1 MGTQVRDL
9 FNDNLLNADMYMGVI
24 KATIFSCVFCLVII
38 ISGKCKKDL
47 CNGSLELIGKMAFE
61 IVKFFTSIATCAFVY
76 ELYKQNKISIAT
88 LFVVVLAIIQIADS
102 IISMIEIAR
111 KIAHSYKIKNDEEQ
125 LSDLKDEVDELRRLC
140 DEMEINRKM
149 NMIKLEKQQ
158 KKSYDVTVKI
168 IK

>member
-61 IVKFFTSIATCAFVY
+61 IVKFFTSIAT
-76 ELYKQNKISIAT
+76 

-149 NMIKLEKQQ
+149 DMIKLEKQQ